1 MIKTR
6 AGDPVGTPRPQKIYR
21 MAQLPAMTGY
31 CTARIWQLIGEGK
44 FPRGIK
50 LAGGNA
56 TGWLESDIL
65 AWQQS
70 LVDQR
75 DAEAE
80 K

>member
-1 MIKTR
+1 
-6 AGDPVGTPRPQKIYR
+6 
-21 MAQLPAMTGY
+21 MTGY